1 MGFYSQAASSS
12 LAQYVSG
19 KRIQATTATPIPTNN
34 FGPTPTID
42 PHHIQSSTHS
52 TSGMPLPTRSA
63 FLETELV
70 PVSDPASKTGS
81 PDCPICTEP
90 LTDAV
95 ALPCHETH
103 IYCKVCITQWL
114 TAPGTCTCPNCRT
127 QLFGPNT
134 VEEVVRAPN
143 ELANYLPPPDQREEL
158 SEAALL
164 ASGITVTTSPRRYT
178 NTRLDVFGR
187 RAMPHG
193 HVIEGGQAAR
203 NYIQI
208 FRGLSGMS
216 EQEVHYDG
224 ELIDTIVTGEARI
237 HSDSLLPRIV
247 TMAHLIPTM
256 AEIQQRPFSDPD
268 RQTWR
273 AIVSSLAEV
282 ISGRSGRPYDVVA
295 MFPILCHLVVS
306 NFEAQQANSG
316 LDSSAF
322 FPWGTESVRSE
333 DFKFLICFVVFEA
346 WRHEQDRVR
355 ETETEAL
362 FRRHREMRRLYTSS
376 EVSAE
381 MAGCPQQ

>member
-1 MGFYSQAASSS
+1 M
-12 LAQYVSG
+12 
-19 KRIQATTATPIPTNN
+19 
-34 FGPTPTID
+34 
-42 PHHIQSSTHS
+42 
-52 TSGMPLPTRSA
+52 
-63 FLETELV
+63 V

-127 QLFGPNT
+127 QLFDPNT

-143 ELANYLPPPDQREEL
+143 ELADYLPPSDQREEL

-164 ASGITVTTSPRRYT
+164 ASGITVTASPRRYT

-203 NYIQI
+203 TYIQI
-208 FRGLSGMS
+208 FRGLNGMS

-224 ELIDTIVTGEARI
+224 NLIDTIVTGEARI

-247 TMAHLIPTM
+247 AMAHLIPAM
-256 AEIQQRPFSDPD
+256 AERQQRPFSDPE

-273 AIVSSLAEV
+273 AIVRSLAEV
-282 ISGRSGRPYDVVA
+282 ISGRSGRPYDVVYLY
-295 MFPILCHLVVS
+295 PILCHLVLS
-306 NFEAQQANSG
+306 NFLAHSENSG
-316 LDSSAF
+316 LDSSLF
-322 FPWGTESVRSE
+322 FSEEGESERRRN
-333 DFKFLICFVVFEA
+333 DLNFLICFVAFEA